1 MPLPLAFRH
10 LVDDAAVFPPGLAP
24 LPRAVT
30 EHAEHLAS
38 PHAALVGPFVIGAD
52 RLAELAQ
59 LAGPELFTNGLRV
72 SVVTAPAAIPA
83 VLAALAATDRLV
95 PAALEVKPDP
105 APPIRDQIDALAARS
120 LPGAVYVEAP
130 RPVTRAW
137 EQALASAVRHGF
149 RLKFRTGG
157 TEAAAFPTE
166 DEVAAWIHDTVAAG
180 AAFKCT
186 AGLHHAVRHTAPT
199 TGFEHHGYLNVL
211 LATTRACSGAPSPPS
226 APPSPSATRTHWPA
240 PSPRPRPPT
249 PPPHGRPSPR
259 TGPAACSNRWRTWPP
274 WASSTPPPLTARHR
288 LRRTAHEY
296 PPRHLGRGRGRQRV
310 RRRQPSVRRV
320 LHRRHHPAHRRPDR

>member
-211 LATTRACSGAPSPPS
+211 LATTRACSGAPLTAIRAALAERDPDTL
-226 APPSPSATRTHWPA
+226 ARAVTAT
-240 PSPRPRPPT
+240 
-249 PPPHGRPSPR
+249 
-259 TGPAACSNRWRTWPP
+259 PAADTAAARAAFTSYGSCSVLEPLEDLAALGLLDP
-274 WASSTPPPLTARHR
+274 ATP
-288 LRRTAHEY
+288 
-296 PPRHLGRGRGRQRV
+296 
-310 RRRQPSVRRV
+310 
-320 LHRRHHPAHRRPDR
+320 